1 MTVLAFAL
9 NDKFIFRIRKHHN
22 EDPSTVWYN
31 TYEARANSSG
41 VLADLT
47 DVKTILVNFE
57 AALLLNT
64 ATIDQATISTWEPGL
79 GGYNP
84 GDFITTV
91 ENTVGVRPLTGG
103 DDMDLTVALYIRRQ
117 AQSGRNGK
125 LFFRNSLL
133 TTDVV
138 TSGGKWRFANPSSM
152 STLVQNAIDTSTIDT
167 VMVDSVVVQLVMIEE
182 SGDNRPILDLLPD
195 RVSTVKLNHVYF
207 DKGEEVPP
215 ALAMQ
220 MKESGI
226 SIEPGQR
233 VRVVRQRKTKAAKS
247 N

>member
-1 MTVLAFAL
+1 MTVLSFAT

-31 TYEARANSSG
+31 TYEARANAPG
-41 VLADLT
+41 ILADLT
-47 DVKTILVNFE
+47 DVKNILVSFE
-57 AALLLNT
+57 TILLLNT

-84 GDFITTV
+84 GDFVTTV
-91 ENTVGVRPLTGG
+91 ENSVGARPLTGG

-138 TSGGKWRFANPSSM
+138 TSGGKWRFANPGAM
-152 STLVQNAIDTSTIDT
+152 STLVQGAIDTSTIDT
-167 VMVDSVVVQLVMIEE
+167 IMVDSVPVQLVMIEE
-182 SGDNRPILDLLPD
+182 SGDNRPISDLLPD
-195 RVSTVKLNHVYF
+195 RVSTVKLNHIYF
-207 DKGEEVPP
+207 DKGEEVPTL
-215 ALAMQ
+215 LAA
-220 MKESGI
+220 KLKAAGI

-233 VRVVRQRKTKAAKS
+233 IRVVRKRGTKLAKS
-247 N
+247 